1 MKRTITSRS
10 TSRSPS
16 RLSRG
21 AALAAAVGLTMSLGS
36 CAQDGLGTLG
46 QVRLETHVDDWRDEI
61 IYQLLTDRFANGD
74 ASTDYRVAPS
84 ALARYQGGDWQG
96 IIDQLDY
103 LEELGVTSLWISPIV
118 LNVDYDAGFDAYHGY
133 WAVDLERI
141 NPHFGDLATLRAFV
155 REAHARGMSVI
166 LDIVTNHLGQV
177 FYYDINNNGQPD
189 DTLIGGGE
197 RSPLT
202 RITEYDPDY
211 DPRGIQAFTSLGES
225 GPAPIRF
232 FDMPEIFR
240 VPPNPPLFQDPSVYN
255 RRGRVTDYNV
265 REQVLYGDFPGGLK
279 DLNTEDQ
286 RVRDEMV
293 RVYTNWILTTDIDG
307 FRIDTLKHVDYGFW
321 QDFAPRIRQNLAAA
335 GKTNFF
341 MFGEA
346 FDGDD
351 ALIGS
356 YTQPGMLDSVFYF
369 SHKFWVFSDVFSNEG
384 PTTQISRLYAQR
396 DTNYSSTPQE
406 GGIGARPRD
415 VLVNFIDN
423 HDVPRFLYNRPDPGG
438 PDALR
443 SAVAYLLTE
452 DGIPCLY
459 YGTEQDF
466 AGGND
471 PANREPL
478 WWSGYDTDGT
488 TFRWIARLTRIRRNY
503 VAFTHGS
510 FDVVWATDH
519 VADESDAG
527 VIAFERTV
535 DPANYA
541 LVVIN
546 TQGRHASRTSSDGTT
561 MTTSQP
567 AGTVLVDILSEE
579 RFTVGAGGSLDVE
592 VGTIVVDEDPATTPR
607 VRILIPEGSVIAGV

>member
-1 MKRTITSRS
+1 MNG
-10 TSRSPS
+10 
-16 RLSRG
+16 RG
-21 AALAAAVGLTMSLGS
+21 EVTMCAPRAGGRGPLLAALCALATGS

-46 QVRLETHVDDWRDEI
+46 TVRVRTHVSDWRDQI

-74 ASTDYRVAPS
+74 ASTDFRVEPS

-96 IIDQLDY
+96 IIDRLDY
-103 LEELGVTSLWISPIV
+103 LEALGVTSLWISPIV

-133 WAVDLERI
+133 WAVDLERL
-141 NPHFGDLATLRAFV
+141 NPHFGDLATLRALV
-155 REAHARGMSVI
+155 RAAHARGMTVI

-189 DTLIGGGE
+189 DSLMGGGV

-211 DPRGIQAFTSLGES
+211 DPRGIQGFTSLGES

-232 FDMPEIFR
+232 FNMPEIFR
-240 VPPNPPLFQDPSVYN
+240 VPPSPALFRDPSVYN
-255 RRGRVTDYNV
+255 RRGRVTDWNV

-279 DLNTEDQ
+279 DLNTEDP

-293 RVYTNWILTTDIDG
+293 RIYTNWVLSTDIDG
-307 FRIDTLKHVDYGFW
+307 FRIDTIKHVEHDFW
-321 QDFAPRIRQNLAAA
+321 RDFATRIRRNLAAA

-369 SHKFWVFSDVFSNEG
+369 SHKFWVFSDVFVNEG
-384 PTTQISRLYAQR
+384 PTTQITRLYAQR
-396 DTNYSSTPQE
+396 DTNYSSVPQE

-423 HDVPRFLYNRPDPGG
+423 HDVPRFLFHRPDPGG

-443 SAVAYLLTE
+443 AALAYLLTQ
-452 DGIPCLY
+452 DGIPCIY
-459 YGTEQDF
+459 YGTEQEF

-478 WWSGYDTDGT
+478 WWSGYATDGV
-488 TFRWIARLTRIRRNY
+488 TFRWTARLTRIRRRY
-503 VAFTHGS
+503 PAFTHGD
-510 FDVVWATDH
+510 FHVVWATDH
-519 VADESDAG
+519 VGDESDAG
-527 VIAFERTV
+527 IIAFERRI
-535 DPANYA
+535 DAEAYA

-546 TQGRHASRTSSDGTT
+546 TQGRHSSRTSFSGEV
-561 MTTSQP
+561 MRTSQP
-567 AGTVLVDILSEE
+567 AGTVLVDVLDGT
-579 RFTVGAGGSLDVE
+579 RFTVGPGGTLDVE
-592 VGTIVVDEDPATTPR
+592 LGTVTVDDDPSTPPR
-607 VRILIPEGSVIAGV
+607 VRILVPENQFVGGV

>member
-1 MKRTITSRS
+1 MTKTNTTTSRVAS
-10 TSRSPS
+10 VASV
-16 RLSRG
+16 LG
-21 AALAAAVGLTMSLGS
+21 AAALSITVGS
-36 CAQDGLGTLG
+36 CAQDDLGTLG
-46 QVRLETHVDDWRDEI
+46 RVTLSPHVDDWRDEI

-74 ASTDYRVAPS
+74 AATDYRVAPS

-96 IIDQLDY
+96 IIDHLDY
-103 LEELGVTSLWISPIV
+103 LEDLGITSIWISPIV
-118 LNVDYDAGFDAYHGY
+118 LNVDHDAGFDAYHGY
-133 WAVDLERI
+133 WAVDLERL

-189 DTLIGGGE
+189 DSLIGGGV

-225 GPAPIRF
+225 GPAPVRF

-240 VPPNPPLFQDPSVYN
+240 VPPNPPLFQDPSVYH
-255 RRGRVTDYNV
+255 RRGRVTSYDV
-265 REQVLYGDFPGGLK
+265 REQVLFGDFPGGLK
-279 DLNTEDQ
+279 DLATEDP

-293 RVYTNWILTTDIDG
+293 RVYTDWILTTDIDG
-307 FRIDTLKHVDYGFW
+307 FRIDTLKHVDDGFW
-321 QDFAPRIRQNLAAA
+321 LDFAPRIRQNLAAH

-351 ALIGS
+351 ELIGS

-369 SHKFWVFSDVFSNEG
+369 SHKFWVFSDVFQNEG

-396 DTNYSSTPQE
+396 DTNYSSIPQE

-415 VLVNFIDN
+415 VLVNFMDN
-423 HDVPRFLYNRPDPGG
+423 HDVPRFLYDRPDAGG

-443 SAVAYLLTE
+443 SALAYLLTE
-452 DGIPCLY
+452 DGIPCIY
-459 YGTEQDF
+459 YGTEQDY

-478 WWSGYDTDGT
+478 WWSGYATDGV
-488 TFRWIARLTRIRRNY
+488 TFQWIARLTRIRRGY
-503 VAFTHGS
+503 AALTHGS

-527 VIAFERTV
+527 VVAFERRIDTG
-535 DPANYA
+535 DYA

-546 TQGRHASRTSSDGTT
+546 TQGRHASRTSADGNT
-561 MTTSQP
+561 MTTSQA
-567 AGTVLVDILSEE
+567 AGTTLVDILSGE
-579 RFTVGAGGSLDVE
+579 RFTVGAGGSLEVE
-592 VGTIVVDEDPATTPR
+592 VGTVVVDDDPATPPR
-607 VRILIPEGSVIAGV
+607 VRILVPESQVVAGL

>member
-1 MKRTITSRS
+1 MKKTNTKGLALGAVA
-10 TSRSPS
+10 
-16 RLSRG
+16 LSF
-21 AALAAAVGLTMSLGS
+21 AMGS

-46 QVRLETHVDDWRDEI
+46 DVQVRQHVDDWRDEV

-74 ASTDYRVAPS
+74 AATDHRIEPS

-103 LEELGVTSLWISPIV
+103 LEDLGVTSLWISPIV
-118 LNVDYDAGFDAYHGY
+118 LNVDHDAGFDAYHGY
-133 WAVDLERI
+133 WAVDLERL

-155 REAHARGMSVI
+155 RAAHDRGMSVI

-211 DPRGIQAFTSLGES
+211 DPRGIQGYTSLGES

-232 FDMPEIFR
+232 FDMPDIFR
-240 VPPNPPLFQDPSVYN
+240 VPPNPPLFQDPTVYN
-255 RRGRVTDYNV
+255 RRGRVTDYGI

-307 FRIDTLKHVDYGFW
+307 FRIDTLKHVDDGFW
-321 QDFAPRIRQNLAAA
+321 RDFAPRIRQNLSAA

-369 SHKFWVFSDVFSNEG
+369 SHKFWVFGDVFTREG
-384 PTTQISRLYAQR
+384 PTTQISRLYDQR
-396 DTNYSSTPQE
+396 DTNYSSEPQV

-423 HDVPRFLYNRPDPGG
+423 HDVPRFLYDRPDAGG
-438 PDALR
+438 LDALR
-443 SAVAYLLTE
+443 SALAYLLTE

-478 WWSGYDTDGT
+478 WWSGYATDGT
-488 TFRWIARLTRIRRNY
+488 TFQWVARLTRIRRGY
-503 VAFTHGS
+503 DAFTHGS
-510 FDVVWATDH
+510 FDVVWATDR

-527 VIAFERTV
+527 IIAFERRI
-535 DPANYA
+535 DAGEYA

-546 TQGRHASRTSSDGTT
+546 TQGRHASRTSFEGEV
-561 MTTSQP
+561 MATSQP
-567 AGTVLVDILSEE
+567 AGTVLVDILSSE
-579 RFTVGAGGSLDVE
+579 RFTVGAGGTLDVE
-592 VGTIVVDEDPATTPR
+592 VGTVVVDEDPATPPR
-607 VRILIPEGSVIAGV
+607 VRILIPESQVVAGL